1 MQFFV
6 STFWCRVFRVD
17 FSACRVFRVDFSAC
31 RVFRVDFSAC
41 RVFSVDFSACR
52 VLSVDISQCAANRGP
67 VFPIMKYTFFG
78 VELLGVKLLACTVDQ
93 LRPFV
98 NTGRFI
104 QLVSVQFLVQGCL
117 VQRCPRI
124 RSVGVEYLCR
134 VIFV

>member
-1 MQFFV
+1 MQLFV

-17 FSACRVFRVDFSAC
+17 FSACRIFRVDFST
-31 RVFRVDFSAC
+31 C
-41 RVFSVDFSACR
+41 RVFSVNFSACR
-52 VLSVDISQCAANRGP
+52 FLSVHISHRAANRRP
-67 VFPIMKYTFFG
+67 VFPITTYTFFG

-98 NTGRFI
+98 NTGHFI

-134 VIFV
+134 IIFV